1 MTKSVVEP
9 NWLQRCDWVGNAHLP
24 YLYQIKSE
32 CGISRKG
39 EQRFAPTISASTLH
53 LDRPFWLI
61 QLAISIKKITVAKF
75 WLTTIT
81 KISLIKPTLITII
94 LTSLVPWGTKKVAA
108 EVVLSCD
115 VAAVSQEIINTAIAD
130 YLFEGS
136 NTKNTVVSNRIK
148 TKAIANVEG
157 AIQITNLGVRDAEG
171 NLVGI
176 LNAIADSLIE
186 VFIQQGLNPEEANTA
201 TVATLSQWASL
212 PNSSS
217 AEVIAAVK
225 QSLIE
230 KLGQERTELIAP
242 LPDSLLLSTLARLQP
257 ATLTAIG
264 LSAAEIETLSQI
276 AIAPQTEGSFAE
288 QIQSV
293 TTTAINSL
301 ERPEAKEIVTEAQAR
316 VELEL
321 NNIRQGQTILEPGSN
336 LSFRF
341 RLTNEGESTAS
352 IELPTVQ
359 SITENALVGAGTVT
373 GVTYNLAASEQGTI
387 TDTPQDV
394 SIPGGQ
400 SLDLEIQVQI
410 AEIPKET
417 ISSLGINLQTS
428 CGDNNPVQTFNIL
441 PPIAIENVELIDP
454 LGQIS
459 GCAGELLEDYLG
471 FSVGLY
477 DIDANDPTES
487 QPSGLT
493 PLTTTELPNDP
504 DNKIPAGIEPN
515 TQNNNPFFL
524 TNNDEGK
531 YSFLFNENTDQL
543 DKGRNYILVVD
554 PGEDS
559 IYNQRRVKLT
569 IGDRQGRIVE
579 YTATSL
585 DGRPISAQSD
595 ATTVTGQ
602 IVLVEDAERVGL
614 NLAVLDL
621 ATDICDAEEI
631 AITKTGDR
639 ASAEP
644 GDIVLYR
651 LAVTNLAS
659 VPLANFQIVDT
670 LPPGFNLMSE
680 SIMAEANSQ
689 KVGIETIPSSDRVV
703 NFTANTTLEQGQT
716 LNLVYAAQITPDAV
730 RGSAENSA
738 IVNAQRTDNNFTV
751 KDGPAIHNL
760 RLEPGIMRDSGTLI
774 GRVFVDKNFDGEQQK
789 GEPGIPNAVIY
800 LENGNR
806 IITDADGLFSVANV
820 LPGYHT
826 GILDL
831 TTIPEYR
838 LAPNLRFSEGNSNS
852 RLVNLEPGGMVR
864 MNFGV
869 TPTAEGE
876 PVSQPQATSEKT
888 PTPEDK

>member
-1 MTKSVVEP
+1 MFLS
-9 NWLQRCDWVGNAHLP
+9 
-24 YLYQIKSE
+24 
-32 CGISRKG
+32 
-39 EQRFAPTISASTLH
+39 
-53 LDRPFWLI
+53 
-61 QLAISIKKITVAKF
+61 
-75 WLTTIT
+75 
-81 KISLIKPTLITII
+81 
-94 LTSLVPWGTKKVAA
+94 SLVPWGTKKVAA

-115 VAAVSQEIINTAIAD
+115 VAAASQEITNTAIAE
-130 YLFEGS
+130 YLEGS

-148 TKAIANVEG
+148 TNAIANAEG
-157 AIQITNLGVRDAEG
+157 AIQIANLGVRDAEG
-171 NLVGI
+171 NLVSI

-186 VFIQQGLNPEEANTA
+186 AFIQQGLNSEEANTA
-201 TVATLSQWASL
+201 TLATLSQWASL

-217 AEVIAAVK
+217 AEAIAAVK
-225 QSLIE
+225 QSLIA
-230 KLGQERTELIAP
+230 KLGQERTELIVQI
-242 LPDSLLLSTLARLQP
+242 PDSLLLSTLAGLQP

-264 LSAAEIETLSQI
+264 LSAAEIEALSQM

-293 TTTAINSL
+293 TTTAVNSL
-301 ERPEAKEIVTEAQAR
+301 ERPEAKEIVAEAQAQA
-316 VELEL
+316 ELEL

-341 RLTNEGESTAS
+341 RLENQGESTAS

-373 GVTYNLAASEQGTI
+373 GVTYSLATEEAKNSV
-387 TDTPQDV
+387 TDAAQTA
-394 SIPGGQ
+394 SIPSGQ
-400 SLDLEIQVQI
+400 ALDLIVAVEVGEISDN
-410 AEIPKET
+410 
-417 ISSLGINLQTS
+417 ISSLGIDLQTS

-441 PPIAIENVELIDP
+441 PPIAIEDVELVDP
-454 LGQIS
+454 LGQIT

-531 YSFLFNENTDQL
+531 YSFLFNENKGQL

-569 IGDRQGRIVE
+569 IGDRLGRIVE

-585 DGRPISAQSD
+585 DGRPISTQND

-670 LPPGFNLMSE
+670 LPPGFNLMTE
-680 SIMAEANSQ
+680 SIMAEANSAE
-689 KVGIETIPSSDRVV
+689 VGIETITSSDRVV
-703 NFTANTTLEQGQT
+703 NFTANTALEQGQT

-738 IVNAQRTDNNFTV
+738 IVNAQRTDNNFAV

-838 LAPNLRFSEGNSNS
+838 LAPNLRFSESNSKS

-869 TPTAEGE
+869 TPTAEGKTD
-876 PVSQPQATSEKT
+876 SQPQATPEKT
-888 PTPEDK
+888 PTPDE